1 MSYLLVLGG
10 GESGVGAAILAQKVG
25 LSCRVS
31 DKGKLTPQ
39 YREELEKRGIP
50 YEEGKHSPDWL
61 LGANEVIKSPGIPDS
76 LPLIQDFIKRGI
88 SVISEIEFASRYL
101 PEDTKVAAITGS
113 NGKTT
118 TVNWITHIL
127 KTAGYDA
134 AMCGNVGFS
143 MARLVAEDPH
153 KYYVVEMS
161 SFQLDGTYKFHPNVS
176 VLLNI
181 TPDHLDRYEHKFE
194 LYALSKMRITQQLGK
209 GDSFI
214 YWEEDAFI
222 KKYLEQHSMECTLL
236 PFSLQASGAK
246 ALYESDKETLHIE
259 AQHNLSTFS
268 IPKRDLAL
276 VGKHNLLNAMASA
289 LVAREFGVSNECL
302 GKALRDFKNVPH
314 RIEYVAEIDGVRYI
328 NDSKA
333 TNIQSTFY
341 ALEAQTTPVVLIL
354 GGTDKGNDYSEIEDV
369 VLSKCRALI
378 FMGIDNDKLHRAFDG
393 KIAQIR
399 DARSMD
405 ECLAHAQELAQSG
418 DVVLLSPA
426 CASFDLFKNYE
437 DRGEQFKNKVL
448 AIKDR

>member
-1 MSYLLVLGG
+1 
-10 GESGVGAAILAQKVG
+10 
-25 LSCRVS
+25 
-31 DKGKLTPQ
+31 
-39 YREELEKRGIP
+39 
-50 YEEGKHSPDWL
+50 
-61 LGANEVIKSPGIPDS
+61 
-76 LPLIQDFIKRGI
+76 
-88 SVISEIEFASRYL
+88 
-101 PEDTKVAAITGS
+101 
-113 NGKTT
+113 
-118 TVNWITHIL
+118 
-127 KTAGYDA
+127 
-134 AMCGNVGFS
+134 
-143 MARLVAEDPH
+143 
-153 KYYVVEMS
+153 
-161 SFQLDGTYKFHPNVS
+161 
-176 VLLNI
+176 
-181 TPDHLDRYEHKFE
+181 
-194 LYALSKMRITQQLGK
+194 
-209 GDSFI
+209 
-214 YWEEDAFI
+214 
-222 KKYLEQHSMECTLL
+222 
-236 PFSLQASGAK
+236 
-246 ALYESDKETLHIE
+246 
-259 AQHNLSTFS
+259 
-268 IPKRDLAL
+268 
-276 VGKHNLLNAMASA
+276 MASA

-354 GGTDKGNDYSEIEDV
+354 GGTDKGNDYSEIENV

-405 ECLAHAQELAQSG
+405 ECLTHAQELAQSG

>member
-1 MSYLLVLGG
+1 
-10 GESGVGAAILAQKVG
+10 
-25 LSCRVS
+25 
-31 DKGKLTPQ
+31 
-39 YREELEKRGIP
+39 
-50 YEEGKHSPDWL
+50 
-61 LGANEVIKSPGIPDS
+61 
-76 LPLIQDFIKRGI
+76 
-88 SVISEIEFASRYL
+88 
-101 PEDTKVAAITGS
+101 
-113 NGKTT
+113 
-118 TVNWITHIL
+118 
-127 KTAGYDA
+127 
-134 AMCGNVGFS
+134 
-143 MARLVAEDPH
+143 MARLVADDPH

-214 YWEEDAFI
+214 YWAEDAFI
-222 KKYLEQHSMECTLL
+222 KAYLEKHAMECSLL
-236 PFSLQASGAK
+236 PFSLQADGSK
-246 ALYESDKETLHIE
+246 ALYESDKEMLCIE
-259 AQHNLSTFS
+259 ATHDLPAFS
-268 IPKRDLAL
+268 IPKGDLAL

-314 RIEYVAEIDGVRYI
+314 RIEYIAEINGVRYI

-341 ALEAQTTPVVLIL
+341 ALEAQTAPVVLIL

-378 FMGIDNDKLHRAFDG
+378 FMGVDNDKLHRSFDG

-405 ECLAHAQELAQSG
+405 ECIAHAQELAQPG